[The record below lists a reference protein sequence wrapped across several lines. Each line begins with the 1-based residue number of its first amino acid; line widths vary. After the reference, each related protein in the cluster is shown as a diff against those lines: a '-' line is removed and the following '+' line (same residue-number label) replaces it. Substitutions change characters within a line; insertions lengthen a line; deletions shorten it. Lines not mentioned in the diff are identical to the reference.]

1 MSVQQ
6 QQQPPAP
13 AATVHKPPQ
22 GGGSY
27 ASSGWCGMVSR
38 VFKVHGSFCA
48 SHPWEVIVATLTLTV
63 CVLSVETRV
72 ALQDAAAAPS
82 PACNAWRRNCPSGLE
97 QPEYNA
103 ADVIVMTLIRCVA
116 LLYSYHQFRTLS
128 KMGSKYILGIAGLFT
143 VFSSF
148 VFSSSVI
155 NFLRSDVSDLKDA
168 LFFFLLLIDLSKTT
182 LLARLALSS
191 NSQAEVRNNIARGM
205 AILGPTITLDTV
217 VETLV
222 IGVGTLSGVRRL
234 EVLCGFAVLS
244 VLVNYIVFMTFY
256 PACLSLILELTR
268 SSEENRPLWNDKSL
282 MMGLQEEEQKPNPV
296 VQRVKV
302 IMSAGLMLVHARSRW
317 PFRTEEEDILS
328 VTSPAGSLGTEH
340 NMPSNNTEE
349 AEIPALIMKWLT
361 VSADQVVILILLLA
375 LAVKYVFFEERDELA
390 EQLLMPETPTGE
402 ESYANRAYLMRFGPP
417 GLEPMCHAETAEK
430 VQMEERGVQTELS
443 SCGASFSVGPLK
455 SEDVEKGTDVSTI
468 TPPQTPAPKRNLEEC
483 LSIYRSVKGAAALSD
498 EEVINLVNSGHIPPY
513 QIEKAISDYERGV
526 FIRRQ
531 IVGKAGSFIE
541 ALESLPFR
549 NYDYSKVMG
558 SCCENVIGYMPVPV
572 GVVGP
577 LNLDDDSYYVPM
589 ATTEGCLVASTHR
602 GCKAVLSCGV
612 SSRVVADGMTRGPVV
627 RFPSMT
633 SASEAMHW
641 MQQLDNYEQLKESF
655 DSTSRYARLKR
666 LQVRIAGRHLFIRF
680 VATTGDAMGMNMLSK
695 GTEIALKLIQKE
707 FPEMEILSLSGNFC
721 TDKKPAAVN
730 WIEGRGKYVVCE
742 AIVPAKIVTNVLKTS
757 VQALIDVNIAK
768 NMMGSAMAGSI
779 GGFNAHAA
787 NIVTAIYIATG
798 QDPAQN
804 VGSSNCMTLM
814 EPWGED
820 GKDLYVTCTMPS
832 IEIGTVGGGTTL
844 PAQASC
850 LDILRVKGA
859 SKNRPGE
866 NADTLARIVCGT
878 VLAGE
883 LSLMSAL
890 AAGHLV
896 RSHLRHN
903 RSSTSNT
910 SMEAAA
916 TAALFNS
923 QKH

>member
-1 MSVQQ
+1 
-6 QQQPPAP
+6 
-13 AATVHKPPQ
+13 
-22 GGGSY
+22 
-27 ASSGWCGMVSR
+27 MVSR

-63 CVLSVETRV
+63 CVLSVETRA
-72 ALQDAAAAPS
+72 ALQDATANPAPT
-82 PACNAWRRNCPSGLE
+82 CNAWRRNCPSGLE
-97 QPEYNA
+97 PEYNA

-205 AILGPTITLDTV
+205 AIVGPTITLDTV

-268 SSEENRPLWNDKSL
+268 NSEENRPLWNDKSIIL
-282 MMGLQEEEQKPNPV
+282 GLQEEEQKPNPV

-317 PFRTEEEDILS
+317 PFRTEEEDILK
-328 VTSPAGSLGTEH
+328 VASPAGSLGTEH

-390 EQLLMPETPTGE
+390 EQLLLPETPTGE
-402 ESYANRAYLMRFGPP
+402 EANTARLNLLLRRRFGPP
-417 GLEPMCHAETAEK
+417 GYEPLCQAEAADK
-430 VQMEERGVQTELS
+430 APMEDRGVQTDHCS
-443 SCGASFSVGPLK
+443 SASFCLGSTP
-455 SEDVEKGTDVSTI
+455 SEEALDEATDASTI
-468 TPPQTPAPKRNLEEC
+468 TPPQTPALKRNLDEC
-483 LSIYRSVKGAAALSD
+483 LTIFRSVEGAAALSD
-498 EEVINLVNSGHIPPY
+498 EEVIHLVSHGHIPPY
-513 QIEKAISDYERGV
+513 QIEKAVSDFERGV
-526 FIRRQ
+526 CIRRQ
-531 IVGKAGSFIE
+531 IIGKAGSFIE
-541 ALESLPFR
+541 ALENLPFR

-577 LNLDDDSYYVPM
+577 LRLDSDSYYVPM

-602 GCKAVLSCGV
+602 GCKAVMTCGV

-633 SASEAMHW
+633 RASDAMHW
-641 MQQLDNYEQLKESF
+641 IEQLDNYEQLKESF
-655 DSTSRYARLKR
+655 DSTSRFARLKR
-666 LQVRIAGRHLFIRF
+666 LHVRIAGRHLFIRF

-695 GTEIALKLIQKE
+695 GTEYALKLIQKA

-742 AIVPAKIVTNVLKTS
+742 AIIPSKIVTTVLKTS

-859 SKNRPGE
+859 SKTNPGE

-910 SMEAAA
+910 SMEAAV
-916 TAALFNS
+916 TSALFSS
-923 QKH
+923 QTH